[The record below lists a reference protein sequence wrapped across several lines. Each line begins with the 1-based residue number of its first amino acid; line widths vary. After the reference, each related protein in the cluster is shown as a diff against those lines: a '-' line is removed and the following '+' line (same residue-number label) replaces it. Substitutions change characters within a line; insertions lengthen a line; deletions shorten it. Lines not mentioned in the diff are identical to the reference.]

1 MATKAAKAR
10 PLGDL
15 TDQLWAMRE
24 EKRAINEQLKEV
36 EARIEATQSEL
47 IERMEAEGL
56 DSMKGKKASLTV
68 SASLNPQIEDWD
80 KFLAWTWKTKNLQ
93 LLRRQINPDPWR
105 ECMGLRKPNDP
116 VPGTVPFIK
125 KTLNMRTI

>member
-1 MATKAAKAR
+1 MATKKAQPR
-10 PLGDL
+10 PLGQL
-15 TDQLWAMRE
+15 TDQLWATRE
-24 EKRAINEQLKEV
+24 EKRALNEQLKEI
-36 EARIEATQSEL
+36 EGRIESLTSEL

-56 DSMKGKKASLTV
+56 DSMKGTKASLTV
-68 SASLNPQIEDWD
+68 SPSLNPQIEDWD
-80 KFLAWTWKTKNLQ
+80 RFLAWVWKTKNLQ

-105 ECMGLRKPNDP
+105 EVMTLKKE